1 MRPDAE
7 PPLLPDRDWPL
18 DALALDVVGTCNIAC
33 RYCAEAATQPTRRP
47 MTEATLESAWKLL
60 FPDGRPRRGAS
71 IRLGSG
77 EPLLA
82 FPLLRKLA
90 ALIDSHGGSAA
101 EGRPFVH
108 LTTNGTLASPAIR
121 DWLVA
126 SGWTVK
132 ISLDG
137 PREIHDR
144 WRVTRRG
151 EGTWERVSAAVADL
165 AARMPE
171 RFSATAVLCRGADP
185 AEVFAGLAGLGVR
198 RIEMV
203 PAAHRD
209 PAVLPGPADVQRY
222 RRFVNG
228 YARRLGEGENL
239 PVLLRFEGRVRR
251 ALGFD
256 LQRVP
261 CAAGRS
267 FAGVAPDGALYP
279 CFRFVGVEEY
289 RLGDL
294 ESGPAPEAAAGFRHG
309 AGRPY
314 QEREDCRT
322 CPAGP
327 LCGGPCFA
335 CAELL
340 GPGEGAPLPRHCDYV
355 RADARAALRLV
366 RDLQRHDPER
376 LLAFLPEVRAALD
389 AVAPP

>member
-1 MRPDAE
+1 MRLDAE
-7 PPLLPDRDWPL
+7 PPPLPDRPWPL
-18 DALALDVVGTCNIAC
+18 DSLALDVAGTCNIAC
-33 RYCAEAATQPTRRP
+33 RYCAEAATQPSRRP
-47 MTEATLESAWKLL
+47 MTEGTLESAWKLL
-60 FPDGRPRRGAS
+60 FADGRPRRGAS

-77 EPLLA
+77 EPLLN

-90 ALIDSHGGSAA
+90 DLIERHGGSAFD
-101 EGRPFVH
+101 GRPFVH
-108 LTTNGTLASPAIR
+108 LTTNGTLASPAVR
-121 DWLVA
+121 DWLVT
-126 SGWTVK
+126 SGWHVK

-144 WRVTRRG
+144 WRVSRRG
-151 EGTWERVSAAVADL
+151 AGTWAPVAEAVADL
-165 AARMPE
+165 AERIPE
-171 RFSATAVLCRGADP
+171 RFSSTAVLCRGADP
-185 AEVFAGLAGLGVR
+185 AEVFASLAGLGVR

-209 PAVLPGPADVQRY
+209 PAILPGPADVERY
-222 RRFVNG
+222 RRFVNA
-228 YARRLGEGENL
+228 YARQLAEGGDP
-239 PVLLRFEGRVRR
+239 PVLLRFESRVRR
-251 ALGFD
+251 ALGYD

-267 FAGVAPDGALYP
+267 FAGVAPDGTLYP
-279 CFRFVGVEEY
+279 CFRFVGVGAF

-294 ESGPAPEAAAGFRHG
+294 ESGPDPEAAARFRRG

-314 QEREDCRT
+314 EEREACRS
-322 CPAGP
+322 CPAAP

-366 RDLQRHDPER
+366 RSLHRRDPER
-376 LLAFLPEVRAALD
+376 LLFFLPEVRAALD